1 MDFYGY
7 SSEWQWAILEYPV
20 FRLKGGIIEKYFLDK
35 LTMKYYG
42 KSSLSLF
49 LKILLDILGI
59 GGFILFLFI
68 LRKNLSKGMNLSSAP
83 AVVTCLLFI
92 IGSISL
98 FTILFYL
105 RKIVISLI
113 KVTPFISENVIG
125 LKRISIC
132 CFIISA
138 TYVINFIINNKLKD
152 FQLINIDSKGVH
164 TDVEFL
170 VFFFA
175 GCFLLILSQVFK
187 QAIAFKEDNDFTV

>member
-1 MDFYGY
+1 
-7 SSEWQWAILEYPV
+7 
-20 FRLKGGIIEKYFLDK
+20 
-35 LTMKYYG
+35 MKYYG

-68 LRKNLSKGMNLSSAP
+68 LKDTLKKDLSFSPA
-83 AVVTCLLFI
+83 AVVTCLLFV
-92 IGSISL
+92 IGSLAL
-98 FTILFYL
+98 FAILFYL

-113 KVTPFISENVIG
+113 KVTPFVIENVKS
-125 LKRISIC
+125 LKRMSIC

-138 TYVINFIINNKLKD
+138 CYVINFVINNKLKD

-175 GCFLLILSQVFK
+175 GCFILILSQVFK
-187 QAIAFKEDNDFTV
+187 QAIEYKEDNDFTI